1 MFVYQATFW
10 PRNSLNNLVLKNY
23 LFGATNIAKNNDNSM
38 FMVAVELHLMKQVHG
53 VLVMTQNSRNVVI
66 FGVDNSLS
74 SHIDNRKNNYLVLG
88 ERPTDDISGSVGTAE
103 KKFSLNFSKDKI
115 SLLHYN
121 VDSSFF
127 IC

>member
-1 MFVYQATFW
+1 
-10 PRNSLNNLVLKNY
+10 
-23 LFGATNIAKNNDNSM
+23 M

-53 VLVMTQNSRNVVI
+53 VLVMTQNSRNVAI

-88 ERPTDDISGSVGTAE
+88 ERPTVDISGSVGTVE

-115 SLLHYN
+115 LLLHYN

>member
-1 MFVYQATFW
+1 
-10 PRNSLNNLVLKNY
+10 
-23 LFGATNIAKNNDNSM
+23 M
-38 FMVAVELHLMKQVHG
+38 FMVAVELHLMKQFHG
-53 VLVMTQNSRNVVI
+53 ILVMTQNSRNAVI
-66 FGVDNSLS
+66 FVVDNSLS

-88 ERPTDDISGSVGTAE
+88 ERPTDDFSGSVGTAE
-103 KKFSLNFSKDKI
+103 KMVSINFSKDKI